1 MRISV
6 DLRPLSVCL
15 HSRTVRTECTAKR
28 ARGGASSFGWTRR
41 RQSCYVAARL
51 GYSVSRPASFLSVCF
66 LLCPAKPLTLRA
78 LIRGGVI
85 GHAYRRAAYTSEPTN
100 AEAPIWAA
108 YRLPTEY
115 PEIGVFRITDDSIYL
130 LRTNASPKGV
140 PGQRPHLWAFVAP
153 SSSSMGVCV
162 SVVLFH
168 GGFLL
173 PLSGCGKTPNDADSP
188 REHGGATDSAAALPI
203 PG

>member
-1 MRISV
+1 M
-6 DLRPLSVCL
+6 
-15 HSRTVRTECTAKR
+15 
-28 ARGGASSFGWTRR
+28 
-41 RQSCYVAARL
+41 
-51 GYSVSRPASFLSVCF
+51 
-66 LLCPAKPLTLRA
+66 
-78 LIRGGVI
+78 I

-153 SSSSMGVCV
+153 SSSSMGVRCSV
-162 SVVLFH
+162 VLLGVCGSVVLFYVC
-168 GGFLL
+168 LCL
-173 PLSGCGKTPNDADSP
+173 RRLY
-188 REHGGATDSAAALPI
+188 SASWDNALI
-203 PG
+203 YGR